1 MPCSI
6 LAPVLHEPDN
16 TLNILRLVE
25 NLMSDLR
32 VSQCSVIAERL
43 QGTRTDAQ
51 LLADFLVVHP
61 AAEPFPLPLAKDF
74 IHPVGQAV
82 ELADHFFILAF

>member
-51 LLADFLVVHP
+51 LLADFLVVHSLVQGLLGK
-61 AAEPFPLPLAKDF
+61 EFV
-74 IHPVGQAV
+74 HTV
-82 ELADHFFILAF
+82 